1 MLAWAKLFQLEPK
14 FARFLDVLKR
24 IYADTPF
31 LEVLK
36 KAPAN
41 LQFLRELLSKK
52 DMFEGGSVIPFG
64 EVCSSVLQSPSKLQD
79 PGSFSIPCAVEDLHI
94 KGALCYLGASVS
106 IKVGK

>member
-52 DMFEGGSVIPFG
+52 DMFEGGSVIRIG